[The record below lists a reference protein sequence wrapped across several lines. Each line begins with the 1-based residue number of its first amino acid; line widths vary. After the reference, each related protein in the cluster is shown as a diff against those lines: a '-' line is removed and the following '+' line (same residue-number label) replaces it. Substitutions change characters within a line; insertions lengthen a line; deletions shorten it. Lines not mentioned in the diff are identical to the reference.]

1 MKTYIK
7 FLTIIFYKSLLF
19 VSTIMFSLVFILNLL
34 SELEFFKDLNVNNF
48 FLIFLSFLN
57 SPDMIFQMFP
67 FIFLLTT
74 QLFFIKLF
82 NNNEIEIFKYSGL
95 KNSKILIIISLL
107 SIITGILISLLFYNL
122 SSNLKNLYLELK
134 SPYATDGKYLAVI
147 TKNGLWIKDEI
158 NDKIIITNS
167 SEINNTFLINNF
179 ITEFDKN
186 YSVLRNLKSEKIDI
200 SSNEWEVLNVKIFK
214 NNDYEIKDLIKIK
227 TNFDYKRINSL
238 YSDLSSLNM
247 LQLYELRNNYKK
259 LNYSLTEIDLQFLK
273 LLSFPLF
280 LLLITIFSSLLM
292 FRVKRYSSSTFQI
305 SLGLFLS
312 VIIYYANNFFYVL
325 GSTEKLSL
333 MTSVFTPLLALIIIN
348 SLMLNRINEK

>member
-186 YSVLRNLKSEKIDI
+186 YSVIRNLKSEKIDI
-200 SSNEWEVLNVKIFK
+200 STNVWEVLNVKIFK
-214 NNDYEIKDLIKIK
+214 NNDYEIKDLIRIN

-238 YSDLSSLNM
+238 YSNLSSLNM

-325 GSTEKLSL
+325 GSTEKLPL
-333 MTSVFTPLLALIIIN
+333 MISIFAPLLALIIIN
-348 SLMLNRINEK
+348 SLMLNGINEK

>member
-1 MKTYIK
+1 
-7 FLTIIFYKSLLF
+7 
-19 VSTIMFSLVFILNLL
+19 MFSLVFILNLL

-186 YSVLRNLKSEKIDI
+186 YSVIRNLKSEKIDI
-200 SSNEWEVLNVKIFK
+200 STNVWEVLNVKIFK
-214 NNDYEIKDLIKIK
+214 NNDYEIKDLIRIN

-238 YSDLSSLNM
+238 YSNLSSLNM

-325 GSTEKLSL
+325 GSTEKLPL
-333 MTSVFTPLLALIIIN
+333 MISIFAPLLALIIIN
-348 SLMLNRINEK
+348 SLMLNGINEK

>member
-1 MKTYIK
+1 M
-7 FLTIIFYKSLLF
+7 
-19 VSTIMFSLVFILNLL
+19 
-34 SELEFFKDLNVNNF
+34 
-48 FLIFLSFLN
+48 
-57 SPDMIFQMFP
+57 
-67 FIFLLTT
+67 
-74 QLFFIKLF
+74 
-82 NNNEIEIFKYSGL
+82 
-95 KNSKILIIISLL
+95 
-107 SIITGILISLLFYNL
+107 
-122 SSNLKNLYLELK
+122 
-134 SPYATDGKYLAVI
+134 
-147 TKNGLWIKDEI
+147 
-158 NDKIIITNS
+158 
-167 SEINNTFLINNF
+167 
-179 ITEFDKN
+179 
-186 YSVLRNLKSEKIDI
+186 KSEKINI
-200 SSNEWEVLNVKIFK
+200 STNEWEVLNVKIFK

-280 LLLITIFSSLLM
+280 LLLITIFSSLIM